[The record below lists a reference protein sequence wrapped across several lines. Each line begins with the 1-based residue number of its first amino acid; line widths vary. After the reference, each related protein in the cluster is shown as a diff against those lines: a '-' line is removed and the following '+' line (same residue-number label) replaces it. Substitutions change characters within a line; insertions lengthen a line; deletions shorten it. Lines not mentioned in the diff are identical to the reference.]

1 VARHSAQRE
10 NHFSEEFMH
19 TILKSNMKTVTIG
32 DDKPFIIIGEKLNP
46 TGMKK
51 LGQALVEQNFDYVKR
66 LAQRQVAWGADV
78 LDVNVGHP
86 QVNEAAIMP
95 KVVEAVLSVVD
106 VPLCIDSNEPKILE
120 AGLKVAPGKP
130 LVNSVNGE
138 DKQLATVL
146 PIVKDRGAA
155 VIGMAI
161 GNQGIPPTPD
171 GRLAAA
177 GKIIERA
184 TKMGIPIEDI
194 VIDPLVMTVGHNSNA
209 ALVTLKSIELIKNE
223 YGVNISLGASNVS
236 FGLPDRHSVN
246 SAFLALAIQTGVTT
260 SITDPIKLGSSIKAI
275 DLLLGR
281 DANSIRYLKYFRAT
295 EKLREQEAAV
305 KV

>member
-1 VARHSAQRE
+1 
-10 NHFSEEFMH
+10 MH
-19 TILKSNMKTVTIG
+19 TRLNSIKKEVIIG
-32 DDKPFIIIGEKLNP
+32 ADKPFVIIGEKINP
-46 TGMKK
+46 TGIKK
-51 LGQALVEQNFDYVKR
+51 LGQALVDQNFDYVKY

-86 QVNEAAIMP
+86 QIDEAAIMP

-120 AGLKVAPGKP
+120 AGLKVTPGKP

-138 DKQLATVL
+138 DRQLDTVL

-161 GNQGIPPTPD
+161 GNEGIPATPE

-194 VIDPLVMTVGHNSNA
+194 IIDPLVMTVGHNSNA
-209 ALVTLKSIELIKNE
+209 ALVTLRTIELLIKE
-223 YGVNISLGASNVS
+223 YGVNMSLGASNVS
-236 FGLPDRHSVN
+236 FGLPDRHAVN
-246 SAFLALAIQTGVTT
+246 SAFLALAMQTGVTT
-260 SITDPIKLGSSIKAI
+260 SITDPIKLGNSIKAI
-275 DLLLGR
+275 DLLLGQ
-281 DANSIRYLKYFRAT
+281 DGNSIRYLKYYRAT
-295 EKLREQEAAV
+295 EKLRAEEAAA

>member
-1 VARHSAQRE
+1 
-10 NHFSEEFMH
+10 MH
-19 TILKSNMKTVTIG
+19 TLLKSSTKEVIIG
-32 DDKPFIIIGEKLNP
+32 ADKPFVMIGEKLNP
-46 TGMKK
+46 TGLKK
-51 LGQALVEQNFDYVKR
+51 LGQALVEQNLDYIKQ
-66 LAQRQVAWGADV
+66 LAQRQVAWGAEV

-86 QVNEAAIMP
+86 QIDEVAIMP

-120 AGLKVAPGKP
+120 AGLKLAPGKP

-138 DKQLATVL
+138 EKQLATVL

-155 VIGMAI
+155 VIGLTI
-161 GNQGIPPTPD
+161 GEEGIPATPE

-177 GKIIERA
+177 GTIIERA
-184 TKMGIPIEDI
+184 AKMGIPVEDI
-194 VIDPLVMTVGHNSNA
+194 IIDPLVMTVGHNSNA
-209 ALVTLKSIELIKNE
+209 ALVTLKTIELIKKE

-246 SAFLALAIQTGVTT
+246 SAFLTLAIQAGATT
-260 SITDPIKLGSSIKAI
+260 AITDPIKLGSSIKAI

-281 DANSIRYLKYFRAT
+281 DANSMRYLKYFRAT

>member
-1 VARHSAQRE
+1 
-10 NHFSEEFMH
+10 MH
-19 TILKSNMKTVTIG
+19 TILKSETKSVTIG
-32 DDKPFIIIGEKLNP
+32 SDKPFIIIGEKLNP

-51 LGQALVEQNFDYVKR
+51 LGEALVEQNFDYVKY
-66 LAQRQVAWGADV
+66 LAQRQVAWGAEV

-86 QVNEAAIMP
+86 QIDEAAIMP
-95 KVVEAVLSVVD
+95 KVVEAVLSVVE

-120 AGLKVAPGKP
+120 AGLNVTPGKP

-161 GNQGIPPTPD
+161 GNEGIPATAE

-184 TKMGIPIEDI
+184 AKMGIPIEDI
-194 VIDPLVMTVGHNSNA
+194 IIDPLVMTVGHNSNA
-209 ALVTLKSIELIKNE
+209 GLVTLKSIELIKKE
-223 YGVNISLGASNVS
+223 YGVNMSLGASNVS

-246 SAFLALAIQTGVTT
+246 SAFLALAMQTGVTT
-260 SITDPIKLGSSIKAI
+260 SITDPIKLGSSIRAI
-275 DLLLGR
+275 DLLLGK
-281 DANSIRYLKYFRAT
+281 DANSMRYLKYFRAM
-295 EKLREQEAAV
+295 EKLRVEESAV

>member
-1 VARHSAQRE
+1 
-10 NHFSEEFMH
+10 MH
-19 TILKSNMKTVTIG
+19 TILKSNSKTVTIG
-32 DDKPFIIIGEKLNP
+32 HDKPFVIIGEKINP
-46 TGMKK
+46 TGIKK
-51 LGQALVEQNFDYVKR
+51 LGQALVDQNFEYVQH
-66 LAQRQVAWGADV
+66 LAKRQVAWGADV

-86 QVNEAAIMP
+86 QIDEAAIMP
-95 KVVEAVLSVVD
+95 KVVEAILAVAD

-120 AGLKVAPGKP
+120 AGLKVTPGKP

-161 GNQGIPPTPD
+161 GNEGIPPTAE

-184 TKMGIPIEDI
+184 AKMGIPAEDI
-194 VIDPLVMTVGHNSNA
+194 IIDPLVMTVGHNSQA
-209 ALVTLKSIELIKNE
+209 GLVTLKAIELIVKE

-236 FGLPDRHSVN
+236 FGLPDRHAVN
-246 SAFLALAIQTGVTT
+246 SAFLTLAIQAGVTT
-260 SITDPIKLGSSIKAI
+260 SITDPIKLGNSIKAI

-281 DANSIRYLKYFRAT
+281 DANSMRYLKYFRAT
-295 EKLREQEAAV
+295 EKLREQEAV
-305 KV
+305 RV

>member
-1 VARHSAQRE
+1 
-10 NHFSEEFMH
+10 MH
-19 TILKSNMKTVTIG
+19 TRLNSIKKEVIIG
-32 DDKPFIIIGEKLNP
+32 ADKPFVIIGEKINP
-46 TGMKK
+46 TGIKK
-51 LGQALVEQNFDYVKR
+51 LGQALVDQNFDYVKY

-86 QVNEAAIMP
+86 QIDEAAIMP

-120 AGLKVAPGKP
+120 AGLKVTPGKP

-138 DKQLATVL
+138 DRQLDTVL

-161 GNQGIPPTPD
+161 GNDGIPATPE

-194 VIDPLVMTVGHNSNA
+194 IIDPLVMTVGHNSNA
-209 ALVTLKSIELIKNE
+209 GLVTLKTIELVVKE
-223 YGVNISLGASNVS
+223 FGVNMSLGASNVS
-236 FGLPDRHSVN
+236 FGLPDRHAVN
-246 SAFLALAIQTGVTT
+246 SAFLALAMQTGVTT
-260 SITDPIKLGSSIKAI
+260 SITDPIKLGNSIKAI
-275 DLLLGR
+275 DLLLGQ
-281 DANSIRYLKYFRAT
+281 DGNSIRYLKYFRAT
-295 EKLREQEAAV
+295 EKLRAEEAAP